1 MSGYEEIINLPHH
14 VSERHAR
21 MSMLDRAAQF
31 SPFAALTGYDAAIKE
46 TARST
51 DSRIE
56 LDADEKEI
64 LDQKLREAA
73 EKKQR
78 IRITFF
84 REDAKKSGGS
94 YVTIEG
100 IIKKIDLL
108 DGTILLQSQE
118 HILIQDMVDVVMHE
132 GRET

>member
-1 MSGYEEIINLPHH
+1 MNGYEDIIDLPHH

-46 TARST
+46 VARLT

-56 LDADEKEI
+56 LDANEKEI

-73 EKKQR
+73 DKKML

-84 REDAKKSGGS
+84 REDEKKSGGF
-94 YVTIEG
+94 YAAAEG
-100 IIKKIDLL
+100 KISKIDPLE
-108 DGTILLQSQE
+108 GTVVLQNRE
-118 HILIQDMVDVVMHE
+118 MILIEDVIE
-132 GRET
+132 ITRL

>member
-73 EKKQR
+73 EKKQW

-94 YVTIEG
+94 YVTTEG

-132 GRET
+132 GKEP

>member
-94 YVTIEG
+94 YVTTEG

-118 HILIQDMVDVVMHE
+118 HILIQDVVDVVMYE
-132 GRET
+132 EKET

>member
-46 TARST
+46 TARLT

-94 YVTIEG
+94 YVTTEG

>member
-94 YVTIEG
+94 YVTTEG

>member
-94 YVTIEG
+94 YVTTEG

-132 GRET
+132 GKES

>member
-46 TARST
+46 TARLT

-94 YVTIEG
+94 YVTTEG

-132 GRET
+132 GKES

>member
-1 MSGYEEIINLPHH
+1 MSGYEEIINLRHH